1 MEGRDA
7 FPKATVTP
15 NSIQALFTWT
25 VGLCRIPLLTWMA
38 VFGTVLSFRLSCA
51 FLQGTVEIR
60 SQDLGIVECDMSLF
74 SLSRNSPRCRL
85 YKSFAR
91 LVGS

>member
-7 FPKATVTP
+7 VPRATATQ
-15 NSIQALFTWT
+15 NSIQAPFTWT
-25 VGLCRIPLLTWMA
+25 VGLCRIPLPTWMA

-60 SQDLGIVECDMSLF
+60 VRI
-74 SLSRNSPRCRL
+74 
-85 YKSFAR
+85 
-91 LVGS
+91 